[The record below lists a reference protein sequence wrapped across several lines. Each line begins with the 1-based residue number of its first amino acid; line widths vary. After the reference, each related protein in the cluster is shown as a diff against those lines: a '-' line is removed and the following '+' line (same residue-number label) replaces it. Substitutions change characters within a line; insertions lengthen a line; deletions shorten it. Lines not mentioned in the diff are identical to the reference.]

1 PRRPGAVAGLA
12 PVPAAGPP
20 NRAGAGAHRVGR
32 DDAGLRDGG
41 GRVAPRPRGREG
53 GARGR
58 GGRVTRRAES
68 LAALQE
74 RFWRLISAPEPVARA
89 LPQVTATDPGAAPLS
104 GWIRAASEGAA
115 AARLDV
121 YANMY
126 FFRLLGVLRDDY
138 PNLARLVGAD
148 AFHNLITDY
157 LVAFP
162 SRHPSIRHVGA
173 NLAELLDRHPLER
186 RFPGAADLARLEW
199 ARGLAFDRADARA
212 LTADELTAVP
222 PERWGELRFQLV
234 PSFQM
239 LRLGRPVHR
248 LWQALERGEGGSA

>member
-1 PRRPGAVAGLA
+1 M
-12 PVPAAGPP
+12 
-20 NRAGAGAHRVGR
+20 
-32 DDAGLRDGG
+32 
-41 GRVAPRPRGREG
+41 
-53 GARGR
+53 
-58 GGRVTRRAES
+58 TRRAES

-248 LWQALERGEGGSA
+248 LWQALERGEGGAAPAPAPAPASAASASAP